1 MPIHSGVFPTVLILA
16 GLAFLGIRWARKN
29 NNGLVE
35 RLVVAMTLLVISFS
49 TIGVVVI
56 RANANPPINMNDP
69 SDAMRLI
76 PYLNREQ
83 YGERPLLRGP
93 HYEAAPYDTKKE
105 DRYGIVGDRYEV
117 VDQKLS
123 YVYRDEDKILF
134 PRISHSDGSR
144 PALYRRWMNDPQ
156 GKPSMAFNL

>member
-1 MPIHSGVFPTVLILA
+1 LGGA
-16 GLAFLGIRWARKN
+16 AFFGIRWARKN
-29 NNGLVE
+29 NNGLAE
-35 RLVVAMTLLVISFS
+35 RLIVSMVLLVISFS
-49 TIGVVVI
+49 TIGVVII
-56 RANANPPINMNDP
+56 RANANPPINMNAP

-93 HYEAAPYDTKKE
+93 HFAADPIDTEKE

-117 VDQKLS
+117 VDHKLT
-123 YVYRDEDKILF
+123 YIYRDEDKILL

-144 PALYRRWMNDPQ
+144 TSTVQTVDGR
-156 GKPSMAFNL
+156 